1 MVNIEGGTQVAV
13 VDALPGEAKYAACG
27 ACHGAQGGGGVGPA
41 LAGQSVEYIVG
52 RLNQYKAGEKVGNQS
67 NLMWVKQQDCLIK
80 TLMILRST
88 LILYERYFSAF
99 NDKVFRFFADTFF
112 AKRYGHRAVVLET
125 VAGVPGMVA
134 GMLVHL
140 KSLRTH
146 KRGYGPII
154 RKLLAEAENERM
166 HLMFFIEIAEPN
178 KLERSHNLAQF
189 IFWHFY
195 LVMYLISPRT
205 AHMMTHY
212 FEEEAV
218 KSYTEYL
225 ELIESGRLKM
235 LMLLSW
241 QSNTMVWMQMQGSLP
256 WYNTFVLMNKI
267 TAK

>member
-1 MVNIEGGTQVAV
+1 MMQDVF
-13 VDALPGEAKYAACG
+13 
-27 ACHGAQGGGGVGPA
+27 AQ
-41 LAGQSVEYIVG
+41 SMT
-52 RLNQYKAGEKVGNQS
+52 K
-67 NLMWVKQQDCLIK
+67 
-80 TLMILRST
+80 
-88 LILYERYFSAF
+88 F
-99 NDKVFRFFADTFF
+99 FRFFADTFF

-178 KLERSHNLAQF
+178 KLERGLIILAQF

-225 ELIESGRLKM
+225 QLIENGEIEDVDAPQLAIEYYGMDVDARL
-235 LMLLSW
+235 S
-241 QSNTMVWMQMQGSLP
+241 TMIQHIRADEANHSKVNLE
-256 WYNTFVLMNKI
+256 YANVLR
-267 TAK
+267 

>member
-1 MVNIEGGTQVAV
+1 MYGEIKPVTNFVA
-13 VDALPGEAKYAACG
+13 K
-27 ACHGAQGGGGVGPA
+27 
-41 LAGQSVEYIVG
+41 SMT
-52 RLNQYKAGEKVGNQS
+52 K
-67 NLMWVKQQDCLIK
+67 
-80 TLMILRST
+80 
-88 LILYERYFSAF
+88 F
-99 NDKVFRFFADTFF
+99 FRFFADSFF

-166 HLMFFIEIAEPN
+166 HLMFFIEIAQPN
-178 KLERSHNLAQF
+178 KLERGLIILAQF

-205 AHMMTHY
+205 SHMLTPY

-225 ELIESGRLKM
+225 ALIESGQIENVPAPQLAIEYYG
-235 LMLLSW
+235 LLEDAKLSD
-241 QSNTMVWMQMQGSLP
+241 MVKYVRADEAKHSKVNLE
-256 WYNTFVLMNKI
+256 YANVLR
-267 TAK
+267 